1 MSSTTANADGP
12 AVLVIDDSDIDRETM
27 VSILKDAGF
36 NVHSQPSPIGATKA
50 ARDLGVRVV
59 VIDQNLPA
67 MDGSKLASLFRSN
80 PVLRSVRL
88 ILVSGF
94 DEASMAELAKKAHA
108 DAFIG
113 KSVIHTQLAPAVRR
127 LSVAAAAATPSSK

>member
-1 MSSTTANADGP
+1 MSSTTTNSDKP

-36 NVHSQPSPIGATKA
+36 NVHSQPSPIGATKL

-94 DEASMAELAKKAHA
+94 DEASMAELAKKAQA